1 MPKRTDI
8 SSILIIGSGPIVIG
22 QACEFDYSGAQAC
35 KALKAEGYRVVLV
48 NSNPAT
54 IMTDPQM
61 ADATYVEPLTVDLL
75 EKIIAEERPDALLP
89 TVGGQT
95 GLNLA
100 VALAEQGIL
109 ERRGVELIGANLR
122 AMQVAEDRDLFKKA
136 MSAAGLES
144 PRSRIA
150 HSLEEAHHIFST
162 VIGRFP
168 IFIRPSFTLGGS
180 GAGTVF
186 TPEEFDEKV
195 AWGLR
200 ESPVHTVLVEE
211 SLIGWKEYELEV
223 MRDRA
228 DNFVV
233 VCSIENLDPMGVHT
247 GDSITVAPAQT
258 LTDKEYQRLRDQARL
273 VMRAVGVETG
283 GSNVQFAVDPE
294 SGRVVVIEMNPRVSR
309 SSALASK
316 ATGFPIAKLA
326 AKLAVGYT
334 LDELKNDIT
343 QETVAAFEPS
353 IDYVVVKIPRWAFEK
368 FPGVDRELGPQMKS
382 VGEVMAIGRTFKEA
396 LQKGVRSLEIGR
408 DGLGPLARDEEG
420 QLKGYPPDTS
430 STDLLHLPNRD
441 RLFAVFERL
450 LQAERECPLPSDQ
463 AADDSALQECSEI
476 YDPWFVAQMQEL
488 ARFQVGVERRKASE
502 EEGEKSTRQ
511 EENLSRSSP
520 LDAWTLRQAKR
531 MGFSD
536 AQLARI
542 LNEAAVAHS
551 TTAAAAGHD
560 APAANHTPATESSIR
575 ALRHRLGVL
584 PTYHQVDTCAAEFTA
599 FTPYLYSSYESE
611 GEAPPT
617 TRDKVIILGG
627 GPNRIGQGIEFDYCC
642 CHASFALQEMGYETV
657 MINCNP
663 ETVST
668 DYDTSDRLY
677 FEPLTLEDVLN
688 IYRREAADA
697 PDVKVLVQYGG
708 QTPLNLAAGLQA
720 AGVPILGTQ
729 PDAIELAEDR
739 ERFSALLAELEIPA
753 PANGIAHTAE
763 QALAIANRI
772 GYPLVVRPSYVL
784 GGRAMAIVDDE
795 ESLYHYM
802 SYAVNVDAE
811 MTAGGQFDLSNAPSR
826 RDVGASKVAILV
838 DQFLEDAYEVD
849 VDAIADGEQ
858 VVIGGILQ
866 HIEEAGVHSGDS
878 ACVLPPYKIS
888 GYHLNIIREY
898 TEKLGLALGVRGLM
912 NVQYAIKDDVVYVLE
927 VNPRASRTVP
937 FVSKATGVPLAK
949 LAAWVM
955 AGKSLAEVGLLAE
968 PGVKGFFVKEAV
980 LPWKKFSGADTLLGP
995 EMRSTGEV
1003 MGHAQNFGHA
1013 FAKSQLG
1020 ADYPLPTDGGVLITV
1035 NDYDK
1040 GAALKLARDFD
1051 RMGFSLYATSG
1062 TAALIQRV
1070 GLPVTVLSKAATTE
1084 ERREQPPL
1092 LHVPAPT
1099 GTYTTLDAMRDGK
1112 IHLIINTPLGP
1123 NSRSDGQKIRTL
1135 ATRME
1140 IPLIT
1145 TLSAAQ
1151 AAVNGIRAMMDAELN
1166 VRSLQAYYGEY
1177 G

>member
-1 MPKRTDI
+1 M
-8 SSILIIGSGPIVIG
+8 
-22 QACEFDYSGAQAC
+22 
-35 KALKAEGYRVVLV
+35 
-48 NSNPAT
+48 
-54 IMTDPQM
+54 
-61 ADATYVEPLTVDLL
+61 
-75 EKIIAEERPDALLP
+75 
-89 TVGGQT
+89 GGQT
-95 GLNLA
+95 GLNLS

-109 ERRGVELIGANLR
+109 ERYGVELIGANLR
-122 AMQVAEDRDLFKKA
+122 AMQVAEDRDLFKQA
-136 MSAAGLES
+136 MSEAGLES
-144 PRSRIA
+144 PLSRIA
-150 HSLEEAHHIFST
+150 HSLEEAREIFST
-162 VIGRFP
+162 VIGHFP

-180 GAGTVF
+180 GASTVF

-195 AWGLR
+195 AWGLQ
-200 ESPVHTVLVEE
+200 ESPVHSVLVEE

-247 GDSITVAPAQT
+247 GDSITVAPSQT

-283 GSNVQFAVDPE
+283 GSNVQFAVDPD

-326 AKLAVGYT
+326 AKLAVGYR
-334 LDELKNDIT
+334 LDELRNDIT
-343 QETVAAFEPS
+343 QKTVAAFEPS

-408 DGLGPLARDEEG
+408 DGLGPLPRDGDG
-420 QLKGYPPDTS
+420 QLKGYAPGTS
-430 STDLLHLPNRD
+430 ATDLLRIPTRD

-450 LQAERECPLPSDQ
+450 LQAERERPVASDRS
-463 AADDSALQECSEI
+463 ADDWQTDNAALRECSEI
-476 YDPWFVAQMQEL
+476 YDPWFVAQMQEI
-488 ARFQVGVERRKASE
+488 ARFQITIERA
-502 EEGEKSTRQ
+502 GQ
-511 EENLSRSSP
+511 

-542 LNEAAVAHS
+542 VNEAPKERVS
-551 TTAAAAGHD
+551 LRPPSD
-560 APAANHTPATESSIR
+560 RPQVTETDIR

-584 PTYHQVDTCAAEFTA
+584 PTYHQVDTCAAEFAA

-611 GEAPPT
+611 SEAPPT
-617 TRDKVIILGG
+617 ARDKVIILGG

-642 CHASFALQEMGYETV
+642 CHASFALQEMGFETV

-677 FEPLTLEDVLN
+677 FEPLTLEDVLH
-688 IYRREAADA
+688 IYQREADGASQ
-697 PDVKVLVQYGG
+697 VKVLVQYGG

-729 PDAIELAEDR
+729 PEAIELAEDR
-739 ERFSALLAELEIPA
+739 ESFSALLAELDIPA
-753 PANGIAHTAE
+753 PANGIAHSAE
-763 QALAIANRI
+763 QALAIAARI

-795 ESLYHYM
+795 ESLRHYM
-802 SYAVNVDAE
+802 AYAVDVDSE
-811 MTAGGQFDLSNAPSR
+811 MTTSGQE
-826 RDVGASKVAILV
+826 VAILV
-838 DQFLEDAYEVD
+838 DKFLEDAYEVD
-849 VDAIADGEQ
+849 VDAISDGEQ

-866 HIEEAGVHSGDS
+866 HIEEAGIHSGDS

-888 GYHLNIIREY
+888 GYHLSIIREY
-898 TEKLGLALGVRGLM
+898 TEKLGLALGVHGLM
-912 NVQYAIKDDVVYVLE
+912 NVQYAIKDDVVYVIE

-949 LAAWVM
+949 LAARVM
-955 AGKSLAEVGLLAE
+955 AGKSLAEVGLLEE
-968 PGVKGFFVKEAV
+968 PEVHGFFVKEAV

-1020 ADYPLPTDGGVLITV
+1020 ADYRLPTDGGVLITV

-1040 GAALKLARDFD
+1040 GAALKLARDFS
-1051 RMGFSLYATSG
+1051 RMGFDLYATSG

-1070 GLPVTVLSKAATTE
+1070 GLPVAVLSKAAATE
-1084 ERREQPPL
+1084 AGQHSPSL
-1092 LHVPAPT
+1092 NHVKHGADN
-1099 GTYTTLDAMRDGK
+1099 GAYTTLDAMRDGK
-1112 IHLIINTPLGP
+1112 IDLIINTPLGP
-1123 NSRSDGQKIRTL
+1123 NSRSDGKKIRTL

-1151 AAVNGIRAMMDAELN
+1151 AAVSGIRAVMAAELN
-1166 VRSLQAYYGEY
+1166 VRSLQAHYERGRR
-1177 G
+1177 

>member
-54 IMTDPQM
+54 IMTDPEM
-61 ADATYVEPLTVDLL
+61 ADATYVEPLTVELL

-100 VALAEQGIL
+100 VALAEQGVL
-109 ERRGVELIGANLR
+109 DRHGVELIGANLR
-122 AMQVAEDRDLFKKA
+122 AMQVAEDRDLFKRA
-136 MSAAGLES
+136 MTEVGLES

-150 HSLEEAHHIFST
+150 HTLEEAREIFET

-186 TPEEFDEKV
+186 TQEEFDEKV
-195 AWGLR
+195 SWGLR

-228 DNFVV
+228 DNYVV

-247 GDSITVAPAQT
+247 GDSITVAPSQT

-283 GSNVQFAVDPE
+283 GSNVQFAVDPD

-408 DGLGPLARDEEG
+408 DGLGPLTRDEKG
-420 QLKGYPPDTS
+420 QLKGYAPDAS
-430 STDLLHLPNRD
+430 AAELMRVPNRD

-450 LQAERECPLPSDQ
+450 LEAERGEGTGADGG
-463 AADDSALQECSEI
+463 AADEAALRECSEI
-476 YDPWFVAQMQEL
+476 YDPWFVAQMQEI
-488 ARFQVGVERRKASE
+488 ARFQIAIEKA
-502 EEGEKSTRQ
+502 GQ
-511 EENLSRSSP
+511 
-520 LDAWTLRQAKR
+520 LDAWTMRQAKR

-536 AQLARI
+536 AQIARI
-542 LNEAAVAHS
+542 LNEKGEERAKRREEREDGAQL
-551 TTAAAAGHD
+551 
-560 APAANHTPATESSIR
+560 PQWTEADVR
-575 ALRHRLGVL
+575 GLRERLGVV
-584 PTYHQVDTCAAEFTA
+584 PTYHQVDTCAAEFAA

-617 TRDKVIILGG
+617 ARDKVIILGG

-642 CHASFALQEMGYETV
+642 CHASFALQEMGFETV

-677 FEPLTLEDVLN
+677 FEPLTLEDVLH
-688 IYRREAADA
+688 IYQREAEGGSQ
-697 PDVKVLVQYGG
+697 VKVLVQYGG

-720 AGVPILGTQ
+720 AGVPIVGTQ
-729 PDAIELAEDR
+729 PEAIELAEDR
-739 ERFSALLAELEIPA
+739 ERFSALLAELDIPA
-753 PANGIAHTAE
+753 PDSGIAHGTG
-763 QALAIANRI
+763 QALAIAARI

-784 GGRAMAIVDDE
+784 GGRAMAVVDDE
-795 ESLYHYM
+795 ESLRHYM
-802 SYAVNVDAE
+802 SQAVEVDRE
-811 MTAGGQFDLSNAPSR
+811 MTTSGQE
-826 RDVGASKVAILV
+826 VAILV

-849 VDAIADGEQ
+849 VDAVADGER

-866 HIEEAGVHSGDS
+866 HIEEAGIHSGDS

-888 GYHLNIIREY
+888 GYHLSIIREY

-912 NVQYAIKDDVVYVLE
+912 NVQYAIKDDVVYVIE

-949 LAAWVM
+949 MAAWVM
-955 AGKSLAEVGLLAE
+955 AGKSLEEVGLLEE
-968 PGVKGFFVKEAV
+968 PEVRGFFVKEAV
-980 LPWKKFSGADTLLGP
+980 LPWKKLSGADTLLGP

-1020 ADYPLPTDGGVLITV
+1020 ADYRLPVDGGVLITV

-1040 GAALKLARDFD
+1040 GAALKLARDFS
-1051 RMGFSLYATSG
+1051 RMGFDLYATQG

-1070 GLPVTVLSKAATTE
+1070 GLPVVVLNKAATME
-1084 ERREQPPL
+1084 VSP
-1092 LHVPAPT
+1092 HSA
-1099 GTYTTLDAMRDGK
+1099 GNGAYTTLDAMRDGK
-1112 IHLIINTPLGP
+1112 IGLIINTPLGP
-1123 NSRSDGQKIRTL
+1123 HSRADGQRIRTL

-1151 AAVNGIRAMMDAELN
+1151 AAVNGIRAMMAAELD
-1166 VRSLQAYYGEY
+1166 VRSLQAHYDRGYS
-1177 G
+1177 

>member
-54 IMTDPQM
+54 IMTDPEM
-61 ADATYVEPLTVDLL
+61 ADATYVEPLTVELL

-109 ERRGVELIGANLR
+109 ERHGVELIGANLR
-122 AMQVAEDRDLFKKA
+122 AMQVAEDRDLFKRA
-136 MSAAGLES
+136 MSEAGLES

-150 HSLEEAHHIFST
+150 HSLEEAREIFET
-162 VIGRFP
+162 VIGHFP

-283 GSNVQFAVDPE
+283 GSNVQFAVDPD

-334 LDELKNDIT
+334 LDELNNDIT

-408 DGLGPLARDEEG
+408 DGLGPLARDNDG
-420 QLKGYPPDTS
+420 QLRGYPPGTS
-430 STDLLHLPNRD
+430 TADLLHAPNRD

-450 LQAERECPLPSDQ
+450 LQAEREGRRKSVE
-463 AADDSALQECSEI
+463 AGEEASSHSALRACAEI
-476 YDPWFVAQMQEL
+476 YDPWFVVQMQEI
-488 ARFQVGVERRKASE
+488 ARFQVDLEYA
-502 EEGEKSTRQ
+502 Q
-511 EENLSRSSP
+511 Q

-542 LNEAAVAHS
+542 LNEAENGPPP
-551 TTAAAAGHD
+551 TTEAGV
-560 APAANHTPATESSIR
+560 R

-584 PTYHQVDTCAAEFTA
+584 PTYHQVDTCAAEFAA

-617 TRDKVIILGG
+617 ARDKVIILGG

-677 FEPLTLEDVLN
+677 FEPLTLEDVLH
-688 IYRREAADA
+688 IYQREAADT
-697 PDVKVLVQYGG
+697 PGVKVLVQYGG

-729 PDAIELAEDR
+729 PEAIELAEDR
-739 ERFSALLAELEIPA
+739 ERFSALLAELAIPA
-753 PANGIAHTAE
+753 PANGIAQSAE
-763 QALAIANRI
+763 QALAIAGRI

-795 ESLYHYM
+795 ESLRHYM
-802 SYAVNVDAE
+802 AYAVNVDTE
-811 MTAGGQFDLSNAPSR
+811 MTTSGQE
-826 RDVGASKVAILV
+826 VAILV

-849 VDAIADGEQ
+849 VDALADGEQ

-888 GYHLNIIREY
+888 GYHLSIIREY

-949 LAAWVM
+949 LAARVM
-955 AGKSLAEVGLLAE
+955 AGKSLAEVGLIDE
-968 PGVKGFFVKEAV
+968 PEVKGFFVKEAV

-1020 ADYPLPTDGGVLITV
+1020 AEYRLPVDGGVLITV

-1051 RMGFSLYATSG
+1051 RLGFSLYATPG

-1070 GLPVTVLSKAATTE
+1070 GLPVDVLSKATAE
-1084 ERREQPPL
+1084 ERAKDPL
-1092 LHVPAPT
+1092 TSDVS
-1099 GTYTTLDAMRDGK
+1099 YTTLDAMRDGK

-1123 NSRSDGQKIRTL
+1123 GSRSDGQKIRTL

-1151 AAVNGIRAMMDAELN
+1151 AAVNGIRAMMDAELS
-1166 VRSLQAYYGEY
+1166 VRSLQNYYG
-1177 G
+1177 

>member
-35 KALKAEGYRVVLV
+35 KALRAEGYRVVLV

-54 IMTDPQM
+54 IMTDPEM

-75 EKIIAEERPDALLP
+75 EKIVAKERPDALLP

-95 GLNLA
+95 GLNLS

-109 ERRGVELIGANLR
+109 ERYGVELIGANLR
-122 AMQVAEDRDLFKKA
+122 AMQVAEDRDLFKQA
-136 MSAAGLES
+136 MSEAGLES
-144 PRSRIA
+144 PLSRIA
-150 HSLEEAHHIFST
+150 HSLEEAREIFST
-162 VIGRFP
+162 VIGHFP

-180 GAGTVF
+180 GASTVF

-195 AWGLR
+195 AWGLQ
-200 ESPVHTVLVEE
+200 ESPVHSVLVEE

-247 GDSITVAPAQT
+247 GDSITVAPSQT

-283 GSNVQFAVDPE
+283 GSNVQFAVDPD

-326 AKLAVGYT
+326 AKLAVGYR

-343 QETVAAFEPS
+343 QKTVAAFEPS

-408 DGLGPLARDEEG
+408 DGLGPLPRDGDG
-420 QLKGYPPDTS
+420 QLKGYAPGTS
-430 STDLLHLPNRD
+430 ATDLLRIPTRD
-441 RLFAVFERL
+441 RLFAVFEQL
-450 LQAERECPLPSDQ
+450 LQAERERPVPSDQ
-463 AADDSALQECSEI
+463 SADDWQTDNAALRECSEI
-476 YDPWFVAQMQEL
+476 YDPWFVAQMQEI
-488 ARFQVGVERRKASE
+488 ARFQITIERA
-502 EEGEKSTRQ
+502 GQ
-511 EENLSRSSP
+511 

-536 AQLARI
+536 VQLARI
-542 LNEAAVAHS
+542 VNEAPRSKERVKRSEERENPTQSSLLTAHS
-551 TTAAAAGHD
+551 SQL
-560 APAANHTPATESSIR
+560 TETEIR

-584 PTYHQVDTCAAEFTA
+584 PTYHQVDTCAAEFAA

-611 GEAPPT
+611 SEAPPT
-617 TRDKVIILGG
+617 ARDKVIILGG

-642 CHASFALQEMGYETV
+642 CHASFALQEMGFETV

-677 FEPLTLEDVLN
+677 FEPLTLEDVLH
-688 IYRREAADA
+688 IYQREAEGARQ
-697 PDVKVLVQYGG
+697 VKVLVQYGG

-729 PDAIELAEDR
+729 PEAIELAEDR
-739 ERFSALLAELEIPA
+739 ESFSELLAELDIPA
-753 PANGIAHTAE
+753 PANGIAHSAE
-763 QALAIANRI
+763 QALAIAARI

-795 ESLYHYM
+795 ESLRHYM
-802 SYAVNVDAE
+802 AYAVDVDSE
-811 MTAGGQFDLSNAPSR
+811 MTTSGQE
-826 RDVGASKVAILV
+826 VAILV
-838 DQFLEDAYEVD
+838 DKFLEDAYEVD
-849 VDAIADGEQ
+849 VDAISDGEQ

-866 HIEEAGVHSGDS
+866 HIEEAGIHSGDS

-888 GYHLNIIREY
+888 GYHLSIIREY
-898 TEKLGLALGVRGLM
+898 TEKLGLALGVHGLM
-912 NVQYAIKDDVVYVLE
+912 NVQYAIKDDVVYVIE

-949 LAAWVM
+949 LAARVM
-955 AGKSLAEVGLLAE
+955 AGKSLAEVGLLEE
-968 PGVKGFFVKEAV
+968 PEVQGFFVKEAV

-1020 ADYPLPTDGGVLITV
+1020 ADYRLPTDGGVLITV

-1040 GAALKLARDFD
+1040 GAALKLARDFS
-1051 RMGFSLYATSG
+1051 RMGFDLYATSG

-1070 GLPVTVLSKAATTE
+1070 GLPVAVLSKAATADE
-1084 ERREQPPL
+1084 SHHSPENGP
-1092 LHVPAPT
+1092 
-1099 GTYTTLDAMRDGK
+1099 YTTLDAMREGK
-1112 IHLIINTPLGP
+1112 IDLIINTPLGP
-1123 NSRSDGQKIRTL
+1123 NSRSDGKKIRTL

-1151 AAVNGIRAMMDAELN
+1151 AAVSGIRAVMAAELN
-1166 VRSLQAYYGEY
+1166 VRSLQAHYERGRR
-1177 G
+1177 